1 MANVGTAYVNV
12 VPKFGGFSAAV
23 KSELARAAST
33 SGATGA
39 AMGTAMGT
47 GLKGGLAKAGA
58 IAGVV
63 SSLASSAIGAVTSQ
77 IGSAVRRFDTLN
89 QYPRVMQS
97 LGYAADD
104 ADASI
109 GRMSDRLQGL
119 PTALDT
125 MASTVQGLTAITGDL
140 SKATDIGL
148 AVNDMLIAGGASTQM
163 ANSALEQFRQV
174 LSKGKPEVQ
183 DWRTL
188 VQAMPG
194 QMDQLAKSMLGPTA
208 NANDLYHAIGGGME
222 GEWDG
227 PTFTLDEFCDQIVRL
242 DQEGGEGIT
251 SFMEQAQAGSQGVAT
266 SMENVKTAV
275 GRGLAGIMDEFGE
288 ERFTGLFS
296 GLKAGVDEGF
306 SFLRENVVADLVP
319 VADRMAAAFDKVAP
333 GLKDALAGLVT
344 SAKDL
349 AVEAWEAF
357 EPIVPKVSGVVEGV
371 MGVVS
376 SAMDGIAPYM
386 DDIAGIVGGVSDA
399 VSGVLS
405 AVEPVADKVLIA
417 YASFKVFSGVAGILT
432 PVVTGIGGIA
442 TALSSGA
449 GLAGGLG
456 SAIATA
462 LGFSSPAGLAVT
474 VICGLLAGI
483 ATAFITGKEEAENYE
498 KATEGMDGTIGQLRG
513 LQGYKTQV
521 DELNGAMGDT
531 AKNLSELSE
540 ANANRVDTITG
551 IISGAK
557 EELGDLSAAWEIIE
571 EFAGKTD
578 LSAEQAGQVAWAAE
592 KVGEATG
599 VQLDAAGVAAG
610 IYKDEQGA
618 AHDLVTELGNLV
630 QAKLYSIELD
640 ALTKTY
646 SEQKAAVDD
655 AAASVA
661 KWQSVYDENYALMYS
676 QELAACG
683 DSAEAAARAQD
694 RATAAADRQV
704 GSYQELNGELSSSKW
719 AAKGTAEEL
728 GRLTSVTN
736 GTADAW
742 TKLGVEM
749 SRDEDF
755 ALAKKSLEES
765 GRTMYDFL
773 DTLGMYGVSVED
785 AQKLT
790 GEQMET
796 LARHYDGTVASIAG
810 DLDTFGVHL
819 DESAQNV
826 HALADALNGAIQGL
840 GPGTSETL
848 QGLGVDTFEF
858 ADALAQAGV
867 QTETLSE
874 IGGANI
880 SALAVATQGDIGVM
894 VAAIASYNGT
904 PILDKE
910 GNVTADVSSL
920 VDAQGNVYT
929 WNGTQL
935 VDKDGNVVVDDV
947 ELVDAQGNVVVW
959 NGTTLKSKSAS
970 ANVGTNIPSVL
981 GYITAYNNRVIR
993 DKYGTV
999 TITTRHVQVGRAGT
1013 GVRAVEM
1020 ATGGIRMHAD
1030 GFIANKATWLGPNDI
1045 VGEAGSEAV
1054 VPLTNRQYAMPFV
1067 KMIADEVNKKSGGE
1081 TVNYN
1086 LSLNGLTVN
1095 DDARIRGLSKALV
1108 EELVRKG
1115 AM

>member
-12 VPKFGGFSAAV
+12 VPKFDGFSAAV

-163 ANSALEQFRQV
+163 ANSALDQFRQM
-174 LSKGKPEVQ
+174 LSKGKPEMQ

-306 SFLRENVVADLVP
+306 SFLRENVVADLVT

-333 GLKDALAGLVT
+333 GLKGALAGLVT

-376 SAMDGIAPYM
+376 SAMDGIAP
-386 DDIAGIVGGVSDA
+386 
-399 VSGVLS
+399 
-405 AVEPVADKVLIA
+405 
-417 YASFKVFSGVAGILT
+417 
-432 PVVTGIGGIA
+432 
-442 TALSSGA
+442 ALSSGA

-474 VICGLLAGI
+474 AICGLLAGI
-483 ATAFITGKEEAENYE
+483 ATAFITGKKEAENYE

-551 IISGAK
+551 IISDAK

-592 KVGEATG
+592 KVSEATG

-719 AAKGTAEEL
+719 AAKGTAEEI
-728 GRLTSVTN
+728 GRLTNVTN

-810 DLDTFGVHL
+810 DLDAFGVHL

-826 HALADALNGAIQGL
+826 HALADALSGAIQGL

-981 GYITAYNNRVIR
+981 GYITEYNNRVIR

-999 TITTRHVQVGRAGT
+999 TITTRNVQVGRAGT